1 MASKG
6 ALKGRGGARR
16 PPPAGARPGRL
27 RPARRSLPG
36 WRWWPRGHCS
46 SAPHSPA
53 RTRSPGQQGG
63 LEEGGGVRGP
73 GWKPAHLP
81 VEGEGGGHHQE
92 EGQEHLINATQEDD
106 ETVFIR
112 AMGSHSSWLMLDLY

>member
-36 WRWWPRGHCS
+36 WRWWPRDHCS

-53 RTRSPGQQGG
+53 RTRSPGQ
-63 LEEGGGVRGP
+63 LEGGGE
-73 GWKPAHLP
+73 ANLP